1 MLFHFQPEMYYP
13 VVQLDR
19 RAKFNVQIFY
29 QIFLCQ
35 AQESRSVDLL
45 LSYLISY
52 AGTAG
57 EPFHVGGNI
66 FHGPAEGISFII
78 GHTVRT
84 SVQYPA
90 AGLPQFVGLFQPR
103 TKIGYHR

>member
-13 VVQLDR
+13 VIQLDR

-35 AQESRSVDLL
+35 TQESRSVDLL

-52 AGTAG
+52 ESTAG
-57 EPFHVGGNI
+57 EPFYVGGNI
-66 FHGPAEGISFII
+66 FHGPAEGISVIA
-78 GHTVRT
+78 GHTIRAAIQDPT
-84 SVQYPA
+84 

-103 TKIGYHR
+103 TKVGYYR